1 LPVYKPFLL
10 DISPTGFKAAY
21 LETIPLR
28 FLYKNTGNAEADII
42 VNFLPDTN
50 EYCHQLPQDSLTYQI
65 GLQGARISFIAQSD
79 LFVFL
84 DPGDTLIITQFVLN
98 TSCVICDTTTCDCD
112 RQVKMNWKCNNVLA
126 NSGVFCDTCVNF
138 IESNYGIISAD
149 STKLVSR
156 RNLPTG
162 VNFYDNTCMND
173 TNGVQWEYVVRH
185 EGGETL
191 DSVIIDLSYNKFENF
206 NQLTLIPNSSVN
218 HSVYCQ
224 QCTITEFSESRDSVL
239 CTSLV
244 PDAVK
249 FKKYIVRKFMEND
262 SIVFRFKTMN
272 CAEHDATLINTFKS
286 FNQWRF
292 RASGRSICGNFYGDK
307 DPINLSLYGA
317 GNEKDLDQKIVH
329 FPNVTDMNIPSGQTF
344 GDSSLFNIECKGIGT
359 SVFDLQ
365 LFGYNTQ
372 QLDAFN
378 GWLSAKIHCEKGLRV
393 SEPDKDVYFLNL
405 YNGQPDTIYPVYY
418 HDSIPDDQC
427 LNGDFYFYFRLDT
440 TMFKA
445 LTKGKF
451 MFELQACCGGNP
463 PATDYNVLFS
473 ILPNGTDTCY
483 SLDFTDTTHL
493 SFPSCTGVNCDMAWI
508 PLSSAGSR
516 IFTHCPGCVAP
527 GIIVDNY
534 KLRRKSLGFQDTNDD
549 AIADQGLIQI
559 VEGSPW
565 YNSFENLLDLNQSSL
580 GDIIEDKLWAHFQPG
595 DPTGGGYSYVQ
606 MYSLPTNI
614 RLPYLQLLRTIPAG
628 IDTMNLQIQEF
639 TLYIDTVGSTGT
651 CLDCNEFQIPPQYRT
666 MQAIHV
672 SQAGVVNYVDID
684 TLKNRWLYTFEAPP
698 VANANLGDSIVYADT
713 SMPFTGFFEK
723 QRYRLKVTYS
733 ACGNFYSGNYS
744 SPGFEELIKRT
755 EIINKMW
762 LCGSKISLDKVDSA
776 KEKWNTV
783 VQLRDSISM
792 TIDTN
797 NTDTTL
803 TLMDTSYTNNY
814 LFYCETFGGLHYF
827 LSQDAKNFGG
837 ITKMQGC
844 DHRINFIE
852 RTERGGYE
860 FFQRNYPYEFR
871 PPALTVDSMIFIVP
885 AGTYIRN
892 SYLQHECFV
901 YDFNLDAPKWKSTNI
916 IQFQMTDTVDTVV
929 IYNSQL
935 PQGIC
940 LDDSSVFPIAMGD
953 TNLYITSGLNHRIFY
968 FDLAPLSCADSGFVV
983 TDSTSIAYFSISQ
996 SSCINDSACG
1006 AISPLSRSVKFNS
1019 GIAKNYHIP
1028 NLLVQTTTDTINLFQ
1043 NTFCI
1048 DLTYSNPT
1056 QEIDG
1061 ILVAEDAG
1069 FVYIQL
1075 PGNPAF
1081 TNWQLIQGND
1091 TIYPVNGVIHVDS
1104 SFANGSTVEY
1114 SLCAHVNSCD
1124 TLPTIEIKTGW
1135 NCEGFPIDAL
1145 DTNSCGKFTF
1155 PVSFDKSSTA
1165 LNNIGK
1171 FPLNDT
1177 IALCDTIFASA
1188 IFQNT
1193 AAGHITPTYVELTG
1207 NNNGLELLG
1216 VWISNNCMF
1225 PAPAPDSIQLSY
1237 DSLTQTWPITTAD
1250 LLAINFNNYLGDSAI
1265 SAGECISINAH
1276 FRPGCDY
1283 QNSRN
1288 DLPDITLYG
1297 ISYCGELKSSEAS
1310 YGSAIVISG
1319 NQCTNCFTISKTA
1332 SQNPVPA
1339 GDTLAFDIII
1349 TGNNG
1354 SAQPVWVSEIYPSD
1368 FDVINGVSPSVYW
1381 IPAQGSDT
1389 ITVTGYF
1396 NTVGPCDDTAHINT
1410 VIVYGNQYLDSA
1422 SVCVEVSNPCL
1433 DGTETT
1439 LKNNSSV
1446 AADNLNGTY
1455 SNQRFFLEGTY
1466 TIDRDLE
1473 LINCTIVANA
1483 GAIIYVS
1490 PGSNFRV
1497 TDTTMIAGCDSMW
1510 QGIRLAQEAQMELS
1524 NNSTIMDAD
1533 IGVEQADGSFLTILN
1548 AEIIN
1553 SVTGVK
1559 VIGTPGSGF
1568 SGLISFELAKF
1579 GLVSSNFKKDYIG
1592 QPTHGKIPYAGID
1605 ITDANLA
1612 LGGGAGAPSLFYKMN
1627 KGICGLR
1634 TELEIKNCKFLGIQ
1648 QDTAYHTSSDGS
1660 AVVSLGDFNSGPSY
1674 LQLFPAN
1681 YPDTTVM
1688 ASYRAVYNEY
1698 SNLIVQ
1704 YCTFHDVRTGIE
1716 CTANKLRQYSLITD
1730 NIINA
1735 RLYGINYYDNL
1746 GADYNQAALNDI
1758 TISGMNTG
1766 VGISVREATNS
1777 ASGNYKINNNTMIR
1791 VVDGA
1796 AGIQLMNVNSP
1807 LVNCNIIELE
1817 RGSESSKATTGIALQ
1832 GCRSANVTQNAV
1844 TGYTRTN
1851 TSRIGISN
1859 TISTDGLLSCNMV
1872 DSTGYGFYFGSNNL
1886 NTNFRGNMMRSHLE
1900 GLHLNTTAI
1909 IDTQQHAGNRWMGNY
1924 FPWFGAV
1931 NMNASLQNLL
1941 ASLIIVAPSLDTTYN
1956 PTFPGTLPNLAGV
1969 NNTGWFVSFFGN
1981 TYACGNLPNCFQYE
1995 GNGEAGS
2002 PGLLAMIALDSLL
2015 SVDYVEESQS
2025 IGQSI
2030 LYEKLRRDP
2039 SLLIGNNVYQNF
2051 VSNEPVIQNLYE
2063 ARISL
2068 QECHEVQDS
2077 LAVLLLSLDSTMKI
2091 LGDSLRYYTNLQ
2103 LQTGQQLDMEIETI
2117 RASLLLY
2124 RTNYAGL
2131 IQQLRMANNPVLAR
2145 AGFYNNLVTNAT
2157 ELPEIN
2163 EAILNEVEIAYETGG
2178 RASLINFYNQILPI
2192 AQQCPDQG
2200 GQSVFRARHF
2210 VAMINDSIEY
2220 DDAAV
2225 CLSQGIL
2232 RTANT
2237 KNSQQPCLILL
2248 PNPAR
2253 DEVEVL
2259 LINYRE
2265 TEFNLSII
2273 DMKGKRNFTSLLQ
2286 NAKALNQIN
2295 TSTLPPGVYIVEAS
2309 YHGEVICRTKLIIVR

>member
-1 LPVYKPFLL
+1 
-10 DISPTGFKAAY
+10 
-21 LETIPLR
+21 
-28 FLYKNTGNAEADII
+28 
-42 VNFLPDTN
+42 
-50 EYCHQLPQDSLTYQI
+50 
-65 GLQGARISFIAQSD
+65 
-79 LFVFL
+79 
-84 DPGDTLIITQFVLN
+84 
-98 TSCVICDTTTCDCD
+98 
-112 RQVKMNWKCNNVLA
+112 
-126 NSGVFCDTCVNF
+126 
-138 IESNYGIISAD
+138 
-149 STKLVSR
+149 
-156 RNLPTG
+156 
-162 VNFYDNTCMND
+162 
-173 TNGVQWEYVVRH
+173 
-185 EGGETL
+185 
-191 DSVIIDLSYNKFENF
+191 
-206 NQLTLIPNSSVN
+206 
-218 HSVYCQ
+218 
-224 QCTITEFSESRDSVL
+224 
-239 CTSLV
+239 
-244 PDAVK
+244 
-249 FKKYIVRKFMEND
+249 
-262 SIVFRFKTMN
+262 
-272 CAEHDATLINTFKS
+272 
-286 FNQWRF
+286 
-292 RASGRSICGNFYGDK
+292 
-307 DPINLSLYGA
+307 
-317 GNEKDLDQKIVH
+317 
-329 FPNVTDMNIPSGQTF
+329 
-344 GDSSLFNIECKGIGT
+344 
-359 SVFDLQ
+359 
-365 LFGYNTQ
+365 
-372 QLDAFN
+372 
-378 GWLSAKIHCEKGLRV
+378 
-393 SEPDKDVYFLNL
+393 
-405 YNGQPDTIYPVYY
+405 VYY
-418 HDSIPDDQC
+418 HDSVPDDQC
-427 LNGDFYFYFRLDT
+427 LKGDFYFYFRLDT
-440 TMFKA
+440 TMFKT
-445 LTKGKF
+445 LNNGKF
-451 MFELQACCGGNP
+451 MFELQACCGVTDNP
-463 PATDYNVLFS
+463 PFTDYNVVFHV
-473 ILPNGTDTCY
+473 LPNGTDTCFT
-483 SLDFTDTTHL
+483 LDFSDTTHL
-493 SFPSCTGVNCDMAWI
+493 SVPGCTGVNCSTAWI
-508 PLSSAGSR
+508 PLSMTGSR
-516 IFTHCPGCVAP
+516 IATHCPGCAAP

-534 KLRRKSLGFQDTNDD
+534 KLRRKTFGFQDSDND
-549 AIADQGLIQI
+549 AIADLGFIPI
-559 VEGSPW
+559 VEGNQW
-565 YNSFENLLDLNQSSL
+565 FNAYENLLDLNQSSL

-595 DPTGGGYSYVQ
+595 DSSSGGYTYVQ
-606 MYSLPTNI
+606 MYNLPTNI

-639 TLYIDTVGSTGT
+639 TLYIDTLGT
-651 CLDCNEFQIPPQYRT
+651 AGLCIDCNEFQIPSQFKT
-666 MQAIHV
+666 MLAIHV
-672 SQAGVVNYVDID
+672 SQAGIANYVDID
-684 TLKNRWLYTFEAPP
+684 APNNRWLFTFEAPP
-698 VANANLGDSIVYADT
+698 VANGNLGDSIIYSD
-713 SMPFTGFFEK
+713 SSLPFTGFYES

-733 ACGNFYSGNYS
+733 ACGNFTS
-744 SPGFEELIKRT
+744 SNNNVPDFNELIKRS

-762 LCGSKISLDKVDSA
+762 LCGSKVSVDSLGSIDQMI
-776 KEKWNTV
+776 NSV
-783 VQLRDSISM
+783 DSLLDLGI
-792 TIDTN
+792 TLDPN

-803 TLMDTSYTNNY
+803 TLMDSSYTNNY

-827 LSQDAKNFGG
+827 LSQDAKNFSG
-837 ITKMQGC
+837 ITNLPGC
-844 DHRINFIE
+844 DYQISAIS

-860 FFQRNYPYEFR
+860 QFQRSYPYEFR
-871 PPALTVDSMIFIVP
+871 PPALTVDSLVFNVP
-885 AGTYIRN
+885 AGTYIKQAFI
-892 SYLQHECFV
+892 QHQCFV
-901 YDFNLDAPKWKSTNI
+901 YDFGTASPKWKSTNLVP
-916 IQFQMTDTVDTVV
+916 IQLSDTVGKVV
-929 IYNSQL
+929 FYNTQL
-935 PQGIC
+935 PLGVC
-940 LDDSSVFPIAMGD
+940 LDDSSVFPVSLGD
-953 TNLYITSGLNHRIFY
+953 TNLYVTSGLNHREIY
-968 FDLAPLSCADSGFVV
+968 FTLAPLTCADSGFVV
-983 TDSTSIAYFSISQ
+983 NDTSLVAHFSNYQPTCTDSILCGETFSIDR
-996 SSCINDSACG
+996 NAF
-1006 AISPLSRSVKFNS
+1006 AIA
-1019 GIAKNYHIP
+1019 GIANNYHTP
-1028 NLLVQTTTDTINLFQ
+1028 NLIVQTTVDTIDLFQ
-1043 NTFCI
+1043 NSFCI
-1048 DLTYSNPT
+1048 DLTYTNPT
-1056 QEIDG
+1056 RIING
-1061 ILVAEDAG
+1061 ITVAEDAG

-1075 PGNPAF
+1075 PNNPAF
-1081 TNWQLIQGND
+1081 TNWQLVQGND
-1091 TIYPVNGVIHVDS
+1091 TILPVNGVIPVDS
-1104 SFANGSTVEY
+1104 SFANNAAVTY
-1114 SLCAHVNSCD
+1114 SLCAQVNSCE

-1135 NCEGFPIDAL
+1135 NCEGFPVDAL
-1145 DTNSCGKFTF
+1145 DTSTCGKFTF
-1155 PVSFDKSSTA
+1155 PVSFSQSNTA
-1165 LNNIGK
+1165 LTNSGK
-1171 FPLNDT
+1171 SPQNAT
-1177 IALCDTIFASA
+1177 VALCDTIFASA

-1193 AAGHITPTYVELTG
+1193 GQGHLTPAYVALGG
-1207 NNNGLELLG
+1207 NNSGLELLG

-1225 PAPAPDSIQLSY
+1225 PALAPDSIQLSY

-1250 LLAINFNNYLGDSAI
+1250 LLAINLNNYLGDSAI

-1283 QNSRN
+1283 EQAQDS
-1288 DLPDITLYG
+1288 LPAITLYG
-1297 ISYCGELKSSEAS
+1297 ISYCGEIKSSEAR
-1310 YGSAIVISG
+1310 YGFAIVISG
-1319 NQCTNCFTISKTA
+1319 NQCTNCFTVTKTA

-1339 GDTLAFDIII
+1339 GDTLAFNIII

-1354 SAQPVWVSEIYPSD
+1354 SAQLVWVTEYYPSD
-1368 FDVINGVSPSVYW
+1368 FIVVDSLYPSVYW

-1410 VIVYGNQYLDSA
+1410 VIVYGNQYQDTA

-1439 LKNNSSV
+1439 LRNNSSV
-1446 AADNLNGTY
+1446 IADGLSTPII
-1455 SNQRFFLEGTY
+1455 NQRFFLEGAY
-1466 TIDRDLE
+1466 TIDSDLE

-1559 VIGTPGSGF
+1559 VIGSPGSGF

-1817 RGSESSKATTGIALQ
+1817 RGSESSIATTGIALQ

-1859 TISTDGLLSCNMV
+1859 TISTDGLLSCNVV
-1872 DSTGYGFYFGSNNL
+1872 DSTGYGFFFGSNNL

-1909 IDTQQHAGNRWMGNY
+1909 IDTQQHAGNRWMVNY
-1924 FPWFGAV
+1924 TPWFGAV
-1931 NMNASLQNLL
+1931 NLNAAIPGNVEK
-1941 ASLIIVAPSLDTTYN
+1941 SLIIVDPSLGTTYN
-1956 PTFPGTLPNLAGV
+1956 PSFPVGSPV
-1969 NNTGWFVSFFGN
+1969 NNTGWFFPDSGATF
-1981 TYACGNLPNCFQYE
+1981 TCGNLPNCFQYE

-2002 PGLLAMIALDSLL
+2002 PGLLAMIALDSVL

-2030 LYEKLRRDP
+2030 LYEILRRDS

-2051 VSNEPVIQNLYE
+2051 VSNEPVLQNLYE

-2077 LAVLLLSLDSTMKI
+2077 LAVLLLTLDSTMKI
-2091 LGDSLRYYTNLQ
+2091 LGDSLRNYTKLQ
-2103 LQTGQQLDMEIETI
+2103 FQTGQQLETEIENI

-2124 RTNYAGL
+2124 RTNYAAL
-2131 IQQLRMANNPVLAR
+2131 IQQLRTANNPVLAR

-2200 GQSVFRARHF
+2200 GPSVFRARHF
-2210 VAMINDSIEY
+2210 VAMVNDSIEY
-2220 DDAAV
+2220 DDAGV

-2259 LINYRE
+2259 LINYQE
-2265 TEFNLSII
+2265 AKFNLRII
-2273 DMKGKRNFTSLLQ
+2273 DLEGKNIFNS
-2286 NAKALNQIN
+2286 ALERTYSPNKIN
-2295 TSTLPPGVYIVEAS
+2295 TEILSPGVYIVEAS
-2309 YHGEVICRTKLIIVR
+2309 NNGGVLCRTKLIIVR